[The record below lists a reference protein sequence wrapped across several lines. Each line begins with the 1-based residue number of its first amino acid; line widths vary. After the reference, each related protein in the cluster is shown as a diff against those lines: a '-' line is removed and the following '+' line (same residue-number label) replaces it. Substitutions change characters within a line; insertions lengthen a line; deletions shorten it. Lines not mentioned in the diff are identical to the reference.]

1 MDALHELRN
10 SKQSFMRVNRQRDS
24 SAQRKSRIV
33 LSCLPC
39 RQRKVKCDRLEPCSQ
54 CTRRS
59 VAEACDYSPKTARA
73 ETLTSSTADSVQRD
87 ADIPLSPSM
96 ALVDGTLIMPPDV
109 RPAPI
114 PTCNHDLPASNR
126 MGSVESLT
134 QSCFHGSGTRTRYFG
149 RSHWALT
156 MDMASCM
163 IPWLAISC

>member
-33 LSCLPC
+33 LSCIPC

-73 ETLTSSTADSVQRD
+73 ETTTSPIANLEQRD
-87 ADIPLSPSM
+87 ADIPLSPFV
-96 ALVDGTLIMPPDV
+96 APVDETLIIPPDV
-109 RPAPI
+109 RPAPTS
-114 PTCNHDLPASNR
+114 TCNHDLPAASR
-126 MGSVESLT
+126 MGTVDSLT

-156 MDMASCM
+156 MDMAS
-163 IPWLAISC
+163 